1 MIALID
7 YGVGNLFSL
16 ESSFKAIGETAVVTG
31 DPDVIHKADRL
42 ILPGVGAFGDAIKKL
57 EDAGLDTVIK
67 KETDAGKPLLETV
80 IIPQLGNHLAVDHGC
95 AHSAEVHRHLVGLFM
110 RKCCQNSLFG
120 CHHCFPPLESSVDN
134 ITSLFAY
141 FAYSLY
147 KSLCGNVLFRHF
159 HYNYDTIKKNNAHLQ
174 LLSSNMQILSQIV
187 TGHTVT
193 GKEQL
198 CGRSRKNT

>member
-1 MIALID
+1 MNFKRRLACAAL
-7 YGVGNLFSL
+7 
-16 ESSFKAIGETAVVTG
+16 AAAAV
-31 DPDVIHKADRL
+31 
-42 ILPGVGAFGDAIKKL
+42 
-57 EDAGLDTVIK
+57 
-67 KETDAGKPLLETV
+67 
-80 IIPQLGNHLAVDHGC
+80 HGTC
-95 AHSAEVHRHLVGLFM
+95 AAAQVRFVWRHLVRLLMCKCGLY
-110 RKCCQNSLFG
+110 SLFG